1 MDTDILLMDMVTG
14 MVLLIILDQEVVE
27 VTTAMEEEMETITTV
42 AVELQTDQ
50 TQYTQTLIVTLQE
63 HRMRHQDLKTQLQ
76 DPKTLHQE
84 KALIPQEPIRNHL
97 EHHHLEI
104 IALLQEVIITHHQE
118 VHQEEVLVEEVSEAE
133 AEVVLAA
140 EAEEAEEVK

>member
-63 HRMRHQDLKTQLQ
+63 HRMRHQDRK
-76 DPKTLHQE
+76 
-84 KALIPQEPIRNHL
+84 I
-97 EHHHLEI
+97 
-104 IALLQEVIITHHQE
+104 
-118 VHQEEVLVEEVSEAE
+118 
-133 AEVVLAA
+133 
-140 EAEEAEEVK
+140 